1 MQLSES
7 GPKNWNRFR
16 RGGYLQADVKN
27 KDFIWRGTASDTL
40 SGKPEE
46 RCLRDVEQGGLAC
59 RK

>member
-40 SGKPEE
+40 SDKPEE
-46 RCLRDVEQGGLAC
+46 RFEGP
-59 RK
+59 